1 MHFFWLVRGFCEGK
15 GVLAGL
21 DRCRYCREKDGEG
34 NAGWTWL
41 LYLHMHCLIEKVG
54 YHSIYV
60 SWTNKAEKVDLI

>member
-1 MHFFWLVRGFCEGK
+1 MQ
-15 GVLAGL
+15 VLQ
-21 DRCRYCREKDGEG
+21 EKRWGG